1 MNLILFGPP
10 GAGKGTQAEILINK
24 YNIVQISTGDMLREE
39 VKLGTEL
46 GNTAKSIMDK
56 GDLVSDE
63 IIISMIEKR
72 IIKPDCKNGF
82 ILDGFPRTLK
92 QAIDLDNIL
101 NKLDIHIDKV
111 IEINVD
117 EDFLLKRITKRAL
130 ESKITRDDDNSE
142 ILKNRITVYKKD
154 TLPVLEYFKNLNKLY
169 TIDGMQNIE
178 DVSKDIQKA
187 LESKIT
193 RDDDN
198 SEILKNRI
206 VIYKKDTLPV
216 LEYYK
221 NLNKLHSIDGMQNI
235 EDVSKDIQKV
245 LTWL

>member
-1 MNLILFGPP
+1 MRIILFGPP
-10 GAGKGTQAEILINK
+10 GCGKGTQAK
-24 YNIVQISTGDMLREE
+24 YISDSLSIPHLSTGDMLRDE
-39 VKLGTEL
+39 VKSGSEL
-46 GNTAKSIMDK
+46 GKAAKSIMDK

-82 ILDGFPRTLK
+82 IFDGFPRTLK

-130 ESKITRDDDNSE
+130 ESKIS
-142 ILKNRITVYKKD
+142 
-154 TLPVLEYFKNLNKLY
+154 
-169 TIDGMQNIE
+169 
-178 DVSKDIQKA
+178 
-187 LESKIT
+187 

-206 VIYKKDTLPV
+206 VVYKKDTLPV

-221 NLNKLHSIDGMQNI
+221 NLNKLQSIDGMQNV
-235 EDVSKDIQKV
+235 EDVSKDIQKI
-245 LTWL
+245 LT

>member
-10 GAGKGTQAEILINK
+10 GAGKGTQAEFLINK
-24 YNIVQISTGDMLREE
+24 YKIVQISTGDMLREE
-39 VKLGTEL
+39 VKLETEL
-46 GNTAKSIMDK
+46 GKAAKSIMDK
-56 GDLVSDE
+56 GDLVSDK

-92 QAIDLDNIL
+92 QAIDLDDIL
-101 NKLDIHIDKV
+101 NKLSINIDKV

-117 EDFLLKRITKRAL
+117 EDYLLKRITKRAL

-142 ILKNRITVYKKD
+142 ILKNRIV
-154 TLPVLEYFKNLNKLY
+154 V
-169 TIDGMQNIE
+169 
-178 DVSKDIQKA
+178 
-187 LESKIT
+187 
-193 RDDDN
+193 
-198 SEILKNRI
+198 
-206 VIYKKDTLPV
+206 YKKDTLPV

-245 LTWL
+245 LTWLWSWLYNFQHHNRRFICYQIDLN